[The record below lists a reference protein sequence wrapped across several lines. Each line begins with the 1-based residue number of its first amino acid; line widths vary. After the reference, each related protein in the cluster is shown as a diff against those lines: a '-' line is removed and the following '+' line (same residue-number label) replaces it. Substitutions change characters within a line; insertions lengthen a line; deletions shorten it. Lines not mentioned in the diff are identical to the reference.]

1 MVRIMLACAA
11 GMSTSLLVTKMEEA
25 AKNSGVEAKIWAVP
39 EADVAK
45 HEGEFDVC
53 LLGPQVRFKLK
64 SIQALAGDKWPVDV
78 IEMTAYGT
86 MNGQKVFDF
95 AMDIYNKFYNK

>member
-11 GMSTSLLVTKMEEA
+11 GMSTSLLVTKMQTA
-25 AKNSGVEAKIWAVP
+25 AKEEGVEAEIWAVP
-39 EADVAK
+39 EADVEK
-45 HEGEFDVC
+45 NVGKFDVC

-64 SIQALAGDKWPVDV
+64 AIQKIADGKWPVDV

-86 MNGQKVFDF
+86 MNGKKVFDF
-95 AMDIYNKFYNK
+95 AMDTYNNFYNK

>member
-11 GMSTSLLVTKMEEA
+11 GMSTSLLVTKMEKA
-25 AKNSGVEAKIWAVP
+25 AADAGADCKIWAVP

-45 HEGEFDVC
+45 LLGEFDV
-53 LLGPQVRFKLK
+53 LLVGPQIRFKVK
-64 SIQALAGDKWPVDV
+64 EFEKLADGKFPVHCID
-78 IEMTAYGT
+78 MRDYGT
-86 MNGQKVFDF
+86 MNGAKVYAT

>member
-1 MVRIMLACAA
+1 MVRIMLACSA

-25 AKNSGVEAKIWAVP
+25 AAAKGVEAKIWAIP
-39 EADVAK
+39 EADVHK
-45 HEGEFDVC
+45 HVGEFDVC

-64 SIQALAGDKWPVDV
+64 AMQKLSDGKWPVDV

-86 MNGQKVFDF
+86 MNGVKVFDF

>member
-11 GMSTSLLVTKMEEA
+11 GMSTSLLVTKMQEA
-25 AKNSGVEAKIWAVP
+25 AKEAGVEAEIWAIP
-39 EADVAK
+39 EADIAK
-45 HEGEFDVC
+45 HIGEFDVC

-64 SIQALAGDKWPVDV
+64 AVQQLANGAWPVDV

-86 MNGQKVFDF
+86 MNGKKVFEF
-95 AMDIYNKFYNK
+95 ALDTINKFNNK